1 MSRLSFV
8 AALFAL
14 VASVNAQSTSVAN
27 PFSGIPPL
35 SGLPVC
41 NTECAAVAQ
50 IQSSWN
56 GDYVFVCMH
65 NHLCQQPDVLH
76 DLCRQFES
84 RPILLTPENE
94 QLLSSAITN
103 YENSCQQAGSPVTIN
118 VSSILAGPTGSTS
131 SGTGTARATSSTA
144 SNTAAPGSNNGAS
157 TVHIGFGALVGAT
170 ALVFSGLY

>member
-56 GDYVFVCMH
+56 GDYSSACTTTFANSLTSCMTCVA
-65 NHLCQQPDVLH
+65 NSSLG
-76 DLCRQFES
+76 
-84 RPILLTPENE
+84 PILLTPENE